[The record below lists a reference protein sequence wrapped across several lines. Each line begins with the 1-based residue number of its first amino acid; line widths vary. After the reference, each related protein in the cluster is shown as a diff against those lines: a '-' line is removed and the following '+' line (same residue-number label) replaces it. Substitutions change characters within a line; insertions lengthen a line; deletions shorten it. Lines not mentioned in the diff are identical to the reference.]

1 MGATIA
7 NAIFEIAQMTQ
18 DADRC
23 PSLPRSH
30 DQSKL
35 LLVES
40 STQQRLDKQFIA
52 NGSLINEYN
61 GACACRAIDCSQ
73 QRQQQT
79 NMQTTRYLLTA
90 VSVSKPRDDLAW
102 IRQPHPYHRHRHR
115 HRHGH
120 RRYFYVVCY
129 FNGRMLR
136 LRRSDLGS
144 TPGRTRCGS
153 QSSSF
158 SLIWTSLL
166 TATIANAIFEI
177 AQMTQDADRCPSLP
191 RSHDP
196 TIPRSI

>member
-1 MGATIA
+1 MSITP
-7 NAIFEIAQMTQ
+7 TT
-18 DADRC
+18 
-23 PSLPRSH
+23 PRSH

-73 QRQQQT
+73 QRQEQT
-79 NMQTTRYLLTA
+79 NMHATRYLLTA
-90 VSVSKPRDDLAW
+90 VSISKPRDDLAW
-102 IRQPHPYHRHRHR
+102 IRQPHPYHRRR
-115 HRHGH
+115 YRHGH

-166 TATIANAIFEI
+166 TATIANVIF
-177 AQMTQDADRCPSLP
+177 ANVVN
-191 RSHDP
+191 
-196 TIPRSI
+196 